1 MLDIFTKSKNNTA
14 DHQQRFLI
22 KYFPFFILFLSSM
35 NQPKNSAKPLSQWRD
50 FFNLTTDQAHP
61 DMIDNA
67 IRSNV
72 RVSGTNLWV
81 LMFAIAIASIGL
93 NVNSTAVII
102 GAMLISPLMGPI
114 VGIGYGAAVSDV
126 RLIKLSVR
134 NIFIFIAISL
144 FTSTLYFLIT
154 PLQEAQSELLA
165 RTTPTLWDVLIAFFG
180 GSAGIVALTRKEVS
194 NVVPGVAIATA
205 LMPPLCTAGYGLA
218 HGDWHYFFGAFYLF
232 AINCVFIAFSTLI
245 FSRLLKLPKRGLVS
259 KSKQRL
265 HNLVIYAVVLA
276 VMLPS
281 GFLAYRL
288 VQKEIFF
295 ETVNTVTQNLQKDEK
310 FFTLHSTID
319 EKQQSVRLVIGGR
332 SDVQYLS
339 DELSN
344 RLVKAGIKEP
354 NVQILYTGGDTQNM
368 QLVKKELES
377 SHHNT
382 VMMQNQLEKQQ
393 AYIDE
398 LLSKQTQKSSTD
410 LDQEAILKEIQ
421 AQYPDA
427 QKIAVANAKWLN
439 MASSPQATSATQLAD
454 GEIAEMFLV
463 VLQTNQAP
471 TKTEKARLKAW
482 LTQRLKGEVELI
494 IKDEPVTQETTQ

>member
-1 MLDIFTKSKNNTA
+1 MKKITSKASNRWQ
-14 DHQQRFLI
+14 DL
-22 KYFPFFILFLSSM
+22 
-35 NQPKNSAKPLSQWRD
+35 
-50 FFNLTTDQAHP
+50 FNLASDQAHP
-61 DMIDNA
+61 DLIDND

-126 RLIKLSVR
+126 RLIRLSLR
-134 NIFIFIAISL
+134 NIFIFIVISL

-218 HGDWHYFFGAFYLF
+218 HGNWQYFFGAFYLF
-232 AINCVFIAFSTLI
+232 AINCVFIAFATFV
-245 FSRLLKLPKRGLVS
+245 FSQLLQLPRRGLVS

-265 HNLVIYAVVLA
+265 HNMLIYGVVLL
-276 VMLPS
+276 VMIPS
-281 GFLAYRL
+281 TFLAWRL

-295 ETVNTVTQNLQKDEK
+295 ETVNAVTQTMQKDEK
-310 FFTLHSTID
+310 FFTLHSNID
-319 EKQQSVRLVIGGR
+319 HKQQSVRLVVGGR
-332 SDVQYLS
+332 SDVDYLS
-339 DELSN
+339 DELTN
-344 RLVKAGIKEP
+344 RLVQAGIKQP
-354 NVQILYTGGDTQNM
+354 NVQILYTGGDTQNI
-368 QLVKKELES
+368 QLVKQELEN
-377 SHHNT
+377 SHNNT
-382 VMMQNQLEKQQ
+382 ILMQNQLKKQQ

-398 LLSKQTQKSSTD
+398 LLNQDIKAVIDK
-410 LDQEAILKEIQ
+410 EAILKEIQ
-421 AQYPDA
+421 VWYPNA
-427 QKIAVANAKWLN
+427 QKIAIADARVLTTKPANVDDEIQTTISDVYLVWLQTET
-439 MASSPQATSATQLAD
+439 ALGADDKERLITWLQKRLDSQAV
-454 GEIAEMFLV
+454 ELV
-463 VLQTNQAP
+463 V
-471 TKTEKARLKAW
+471 
-482 LTQRLKGEVELI
+482 QRVE
-494 IKDEPVTQETTQ
+494 